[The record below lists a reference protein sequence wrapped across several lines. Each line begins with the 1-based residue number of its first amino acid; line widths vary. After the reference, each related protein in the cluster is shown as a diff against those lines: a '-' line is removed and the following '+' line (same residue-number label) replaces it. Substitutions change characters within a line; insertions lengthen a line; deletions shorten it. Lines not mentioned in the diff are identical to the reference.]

1 MVISTSSSFILFR
14 LINDF
19 ANYGF
24 NFQYNKSLH
33 LGLTLN
39 KIHINTKTVLACT
52 SVVVASVLIIEP
64 LAMFK
69 EAFTVNLLTQNNLQI
84 QRLQNTANL

>member
-1 MVISTSSSFILFR
+1 MS
-14 LINDF
+14 
-19 ANYGF
+19 
-24 NFQYNKSLH
+24 
-33 LGLTLN
+33 LTLN

-69 EAFTVNLLTQNNLQI
+69 EAFTVNLLTQNNLQV
-84 QRLQNTANL
+84 Q